1 MTYSCT
7 DFTDDVINRLIAL
20 GLIEENAVPP
30 EDTEEQATLAI
41 RAIATLVSRQQ
52 LELLRAIVQAKL
64 TLCDALKRLEDAL
77 TDGKGFS
84 DRANDGIIEA
94 IDSLATAVP
103 AGAYDAIAEEHLHAV
118 SAIVEKYPV
127 ED

>member
-20 GLIEENAVPP
+20 GLIEKNAVSP
-30 EDTEEQATLAI
+30 EDTEQQATLAI

-52 LELLRAIVQAKL
+52 LELLRAVVQAKL
-64 TLCDALKRLEDAL
+64 TLWDALKRLEDAL

-84 DRANDGIIEA
+84 DRANDGLIEA
-94 IDSLATAVP
+94 IDSLATAAP
-103 AGAYDAIAEEHLHAV
+103 AEAYDAITEEHLRAV
-118 SAIVEKYPV
+118 SAIVEKYPD